1 MPVRSLLSIAAVIAV
16 AGCSVSE
23 GTADDTAS
31 AGPDNVAASSAAS
44 SATVVDGAST
54 AAASAAATSSAKGV
68 AIVQTEKKDGGEWEF
83 AYSWPGAVVA
93 RPELAAILKK
103 ESDAAL
109 KSERAE
115 YADALANSPPD
126 CTSCRNRSYEKEW
139 KVVASVPGYLSLSAN
154 ISTYTGGAHGMYGRE
169 SSVWLEGGK
178 KLVKGVDLFTSA
190 AALDKA
196 LQPALC
202 KALDVERAKRRGDYK
217 PNADYGFDDCQ
228 HVKDA
233 TVFVGSSNGK
243 AFDRIGIYFGPYVA
257 GPYAEGDYELTLPV
271 TKAVLATVKP
281 EYKAAFAAK

>member
-1 MPVRSLLSIAAVIAV
+1 MPVRSLISIAAIIAV
-16 AGCSVSE
+16 AGCSASE
-23 GTADDTAS
+23 STATNPVDGAS
-31 AGPDNVAASSAAS
+31 ASSAAS
-44 SATVVDGAST
+44 SSAVDGATT
-54 AAASAAATSSAKGV
+54 AAATASSSNSAKGV
-68 AIVQTEKKDGGEWEF
+68 SIVKSEKKDGGEWTF
-83 AYSWPGAVVA
+83 AYSWPGAVAA
-93 RPELAAILKK
+93 RPELAAMMQK

-115 YADALANSPPD
+115 YAETLADAPAD
-126 CTSCRNRSYEKEW
+126 CTSCRSRSYEKEW
-139 KVVASVPGYLSLSAN
+139 KVVANVPGYLSLSAN

-169 SSVWLEGGK
+169 SSVWVESSK
-178 KLVKGVDLFTSA
+178 KLVKGVDMFTSA

-202 KALDVERAKRRGDYK
+202 KALDAERAKRRGPDAPK
-217 PNADYGFDDCQ
+217 SDYGFDECQ
-228 HVKDA
+228 HVKDG

-271 TKAVLATVKP
+271 TKSVLATVKP